1 MDLLGSLGTIATNVK
16 NVTLPGVLAAI
27 AFALLLWPPQPFDR
41 IPTVKDN
48 HVDIPSLQL
57 RAKEFANDSTASLGL
72 YRSQLPEACTV
83 KEGSESYTFL
93 SVSSSFTDRAAVAVK
108 NQLILDDADR
118 TLLKCAE
125 EEQALQGVEDQVVA
139 NINLLIAT
147 RTSERDG
154 LNSLYQ
160 KYIQSLSPMRAEF
173 GQRVRDK
180 ECDIAAL
187 QAHVLN
193 FQRLQKDR
201 TRRVAELQRLE
212 KEITARL
219 ADAGR
224 LRPIQKFDD
233 ILSGLST
240 HIVGFLTL
248 VFAWGLVID
257 PINRALFSFVY
268 VNGFDDEW
276 DLIHPDRDTPGDK
289 ASKKWRREQTRN
301 RLFTAVDWIRSSR
314 TMSVIVVLVCIA
326 AAVVTVLIRRPSIVR
341 DTTTIVSLHDPS
353 SGDPGGQ
360 AFTISVISPGSLDE
374 PSGTVALLVD
384 GRPLAD
390 PSNPLTLPNGTVDTP
405 RYLNTF
411 ATGPHKVIAQYSPS
425 ASKARCEGCSVFR
438 SSESLPF
445 AFDVSEQSS
454 SDSKDAKRNVKEE
467 AIQANR
473 RKDKNEKNSE
483 GCTEPPD
490 EPASSNLP
498 QTSPQHVVP
507 DLSKPRLL
515 PYWTDFFKCFIV
527 GSLALIAGFFLPG
540 VLRPA
545 DPKTTTKADDP
556 GKKGSETPKNEP
568 EAPGKRR
575 LNAFNRSLEG
585 DPTVKLNCEQKLAKE
600 WPKISQP
607 PFAIGQGLMTRSD
620 YEALQNSYYSQ
631 SLVSTGVMIPLML
644 LVFALLVTPQV
655 GLGSSALYLLL
666 GAGEILLLISG
677 VDSRHKYTTELDSLI
692 ANAFLKACA
701 SNDKATAAKS
711 DKSVA
716 DQIADAL
723 REAKVYATTN
733 LTLEPGD
740 DAPPPPPP
748 GPAPGSGS
756 GPGAGAGPGS
766 PGSAGPAPKQ
776 SAASSDDLQ
785 AKSATEILGRLRQ
798 VMVDTKTNL
807 KIIPGEVPAPPPA
820 PAPTPGKTDTPPAAG
835 KPGDPSGKTGPK

>member
-1 MDLLGSLGTIATNVK
+1 MDLLGSLGTLATNVK
-16 NVTLPGVLAAI
+16 NVTLPGVLAAV
-27 AFALLLWPPQPFDR
+27 AFALLLWPPQPYDR

-48 HVDIPSLQL
+48 HVDIPALQL

-72 YRSQLPEACTV
+72 YRSQLPEACAV

-93 SVSSSFTDRAAVAVK
+93 SASFSFTDRAAVAVK

-154 LNSLYQ
+154 LNGLYQ

-173 GQRVRDK
+173 GQKVHEK
-180 ECDIAAL
+180 ECEIAAL

-257 PINRALFSFVY
+257 PINRALFSFIY

-276 DLIHPDRDTPGDK
+276 DQIHPDRETPGDH
-289 ASKKWRREQTRN
+289 ASDRWRGKKSRN
-301 RLFTAVDWIRSSR
+301 WFFAAIDSIRSSR
-314 TMSVIVVLVCIA
+314 ARSVIVVVVCIIGVVA
-326 AAVVTVLIRRPSIVR
+326 AALLNRSSIAR
-341 DTTTIVSLHDPS
+341 DTTTIVSLRDAS
-353 SGDPGGQ
+353 VGDAKGP
-360 AFTISVISPGSLDE
+360 AFRIKVVSPGSLDE
-374 PSGTVALLVD
+374 PSGTVVLLVD
-384 GRPLAD
+384 DKPWPGGDAKA
-390 PSNPLTLPNGTVDTP
+390 LTLINGSVDTP
-405 RYLNTF
+405 GYVNASPKRL
-411 ATGPHKVIAQYSPS
+411 HSLVAQYCP
-425 ASKARCEGCSVFR
+425 ATRKGLCEDSSVFQQ
-438 SSESLPF
+438 SKSLPF
-445 AFDVSEQSS
+445 EFEVP
-454 SDSKDAKRNVKEE
+454 KDAEQLKNEG
-467 AIQANR
+467 AGQANR
-473 RKDKNEKNSE
+473 RKDTIQKNSE
-483 GCTEPPD
+483 ACPEPPD
-490 EPASSNLP
+490 EPASANLP
-498 QTSPQHVVP
+498 EPSPQQVVP
-507 DLSKPRLL
+507 DLSNPHRL
-515 PYWTDFFKCFIV
+515 PYWRDFFVCLIV
-527 GSLALIAGFFLPG
+527 ASLALIAGFFLPA

-545 DPKTTTKADDP
+545 DPKSTTKADDP
-556 GKKGSETPKNEP
+556 GKKGPEGKGKNEPEGPKSEP
-568 EAPGKRR
+568 EAPGKKK
-575 LNAFNRSLEG
+575 LKAFQRALDG
-585 DPTVKLNCEQKLAKE
+585 DPTVKLNCDQKLAKE

-631 SLVSTGVMIPLML
+631 SLVSTGVMIPLLL

-655 GLGSSALYLLL
+655 GLGSSALYVLL

-677 VDSRHKYTTELDSLI
+677 VDSRHKYVTELDSLI
-692 ANAFLKACA
+692 ANAFLKMCA
-701 SNDKATAAKS
+701 SNDKPAADKT

-716 DQIADAL
+716 SQISDAL
-723 REAKVYATTN
+723 KAAQIVKTTDLRIEPDDNPPKSDQEVLAADTAAIIQARLKEKLSKVDPTRYKVD
-733 LTLEPGD
+733 PGV
-740 DAPPPPPP
+740 
-748 GPAPGSGS
+748 S
-756 GPGAGAGPGS
+756 
-766 PGSAGPAPKQ
+766 
-776 SAASSDDLQ
+776 
-785 AKSATEILGRLRQ
+785 T
-798 VMVDTKTNL
+798 
-807 KIIPGEVPAPPPA
+807 APPPA
-820 PAPTPGKTDTPPAAG
+820 PSPTPGKTGTPPAAG
-835 KPGDPSGKTGPK
+835 TTGKPDDPSGKPGPK